1 VHLRHSN
8 VSLRHSATTPRSG
21 AGRLRRARGGRSAR
35 TRCLV
40 LAVAIALG
48 VLNAQ
53 DAPAA
58 FGMETRSYVVPTR
71 HGQVYLEV
79 VHPVDENGSVGTAP
93 TILTYSPYSGALGRN
108 GDASRW
114 VPRGYA
120 RATADL
126 VGTGNSGGCWDYGG
140 RREKESGYDLVEW
153 IAGQSWSTGR
163 VAMMGGSYEGTTATA
178 VAVTDPPHLTTIVP
192 EAAISRWYEYAYSGG
207 IRYFLNNERPSDEG
221 FDTPLAFDFGFAIPP
236 PLDVADPTWADR
248 VASTIT
254 PCDEVEHTLHGY
266 DHDTPDYD
274 AFWLERDY
282 VVDADR
288 IDVPVLVAHNW
299 GDWNVKQEEAINL
312 YRALVNA
319 PEKRLYMGS
328 RYRGH
333 GRPSIGYAATVDRW
347 MDHYLL
353 EMSNGVPESVPE
365 VTSEMADYFG
375 ALGNYAGPWPATTG
389 VTLFAQEDRA
399 DADYQWKLGTKS
411 PRPPKIPK
419 SAVFSFTTGTNTE
432 SGANAN
438 PRANAQWL
446 WFETDPLAEDVRIFG
461 NVEVR
466 LWSTIARTWITY
478 TPTIVDVD
486 PADRILGPDLLLAT
500 DSTRIPSV
508 TRAWLDSRY
517 RNGLSSPV
525 AVTPGES
532 FGMRIVAKPQ
542 DYTFRKGHL
551 IGLAL
556 QTEILEWNVPKFDPT
571 CTALACA
578 SVRIDWELGKTRVV
592 LPVVDAPGDPA
603 GLFASGS

>member
-1 VHLRHSN
+1 MLV
-8 VSLRHSATTPRSG
+8 G
-21 AGRLRRARGGRSAR
+21 AAA
-35 TRCLV
+35 LV
-40 LAVAIALG
+40 
-48 VLNAQ
+48 
-53 DAPAA
+53 APARSEQSAASA
-58 FGMETRSYVVPTR
+58 FGTETKDYVVPTR
-71 HGQVYLEV
+71 HGLVYLEV
-79 VHPVDENGSVGTAP
+79 VHPVDQGGSIVTAP
-93 TILTYSPYSGALGRN
+93 AILTYSPYSGALGRN

-140 RREKESGYDLVEW
+140 RREKESGYDLVGW
-153 IAGQSWSTGR
+153 IAARGWSTGR

-207 IRYFLNNERPSDEG
+207 IRYFLNNESPTDEG
-221 FDTPLAFDFGFAIPP
+221 VDTPLAFDFGFAIPP
-236 PLDVADPTWADR
+236 PLDAGDPTWGER
-248 VASTIT
+248 VASTVT
-254 PCDEVEHTLHGY
+254 PCDEVEHTLRGY
-266 DHDTPDYD
+266 DNDTPNYD

-282 VVDADR
+282 VVDAGR

-319 PEKRLYMGS
+319 PVKRLYMGS

-333 GRPSIGYAATVDRW
+333 GRPTLGYAATVDRW
-347 MDHYLL
+347 LDHYLL
-353 EMSNGVPESVPE
+353 GIPNGVPESIPD
-365 VTSEMADYFG
+365 VTSQMADYRG
-375 ALGNYAGPWPATTG
+375 ALGNYAGRWPATTD

-399 DADYQWKLGTKS
+399 DADYPWKLLPKS
-411 PRPPKIPK
+411 PRRSHLPK

-432 SGANAN
+432 AAANAN
-438 PRANAQWL
+438 PRANTQWL
-446 WFETDPLAEDVRIFG
+446 WFETDPLAQDVRVFG

-466 LWSTIARTWITY
+466 LWSTIARSWITY

-486 PADRILGPDLLLAT
+486 PADRIFGPDLLQAT
-500 DSTRIPSV
+500 ASTRIPSV

-517 RNGLSSPV
+517 RNGLASPLP
-525 AVTPGES
+525 VTPGES

-551 IGLAL
+551 IGLVV
-556 QTEILEWNVPKFDPT
+556 QTEILEWNLPKPDPG
-571 CTALACA
+571 CTTAACF
-578 SVRIDWELGKTRVV
+578 SVRIDWEVGKTRVV
-592 LPVVDAPGDPA
+592 LPVVDAPADPA
-603 GLFASGS
+603 KLFGAGA

>member
-1 VHLRHSN
+1 MSSVRPHHWAGLAL
-8 VSLRHSATTPRSG
+8 VSLVG
-21 AGRLRRARGGRSAR
+21 AAILIGPASSAR
-35 TRCLV
+35 SSV
-40 LAVAIALG
+40 
-48 VLNAQ
+48 
-53 DAPAA
+53 AA
-58 FGMETRSYVVPTR
+58 FGLETRDYVLPTR
-71 HGQVYLEV
+71 HGLVYLEV
-79 VHPVDENGSVGTAP
+79 VHPIDGKGNVVTAP
-93 TILTYSPYSGALGRN
+93 AILTYSPYSGALGRN

-153 IAGQSWSTGR
+153 VAAQGWSTGR

-207 IRYFLNNERPSDEG
+207 IRYFANNESPSDEG
-221 FDTPLAFDFGFAIPP
+221 VDTPLAFDFGFAIPP
-236 PLDVADPTWADR
+236 PLDVTDPTWGDR
-248 VASTIT
+248 VRSTVT
-254 PCDEVEHTLHGY
+254 PCDEVEHTLRGY
-266 DHDTPDYD
+266 DNDTPEYD

-282 VVDADR
+282 VVDAGQ

-299 GDWNVKQEEAINL
+299 GDWNVKQEEGVNL
-312 YRALVNA
+312 YRALANA
-319 PEKRLYMGS
+319 PVKRLYMGS

-333 GRPSIGYAATVDRW
+333 GRPTLGYAATVDRW
-347 MDHYLL
+347 LDHYLL
-353 EMSNGVPESVPE
+353 GIANGVPDSITA
-365 VTSEMADYFG
+365 VTSQMADYRG
-375 ALGNYAGPWPATTG
+375 ALGNYAGPWPSTAN

-399 DADYQWKLGTKS
+399 DADYPWKLLPKS
-411 PRPPKIPK
+411 PRPPHVPK

-432 SGANAN
+432 AAANAN
-438 PRANAQWL
+438 PRANTQWL
-446 WFETDPLAEDVRIFG
+446 WFETDPLAQDVRVFG
-461 NVEVR
+461 NIEVR
-466 LWSTIARTWITY
+466 LWSTIARSWITY

-486 PADRILGPDLLLAT
+486 PADRISGPDLLQAT
-500 DSTRIPSV
+500 GSTRIPSM

-551 IGLAL
+551 IGLVI
-556 QTEILEWNVPKFDPT
+556 QTEILEWNLPKPYSG
-571 CTALACA
+571 CTSAACA

-592 LPVVDAPGDPA
+592 LPVVGAPADPGKLFSA
-603 GLFASGS
+603 GS